1 MTPSCTAVHFLL
13 PSRLEL
19 NFGLDK
25 GTRGHCV
32 RVPVYTPHLC
42 SQWWRMSAVKKQSV
56 PSEDDKC
63 VSVQNICF
71 KRY

>member
-1 MTPSCTAVHFLL
+1 MTPSHTAGHFLS

-32 RVPVYTPHLC
+32 RVLGYSPHLC
-42 SQWWRMSAVKKQSV
+42 SQWWQMLAVKKQSV
-56 PSEDDKC
+56 PSEDVKY
-63 VSVQNICF
+63 VSVQNI
-71 KRY
+71 